1 MTLMRLGEAVS
12 SASIIH
18 VISLKQEE
26 MAKSKCNEDTSKEKN
41 TGKGVK

>member
-1 MTLMRLGEAVS
+1 MMLMRLGEAVS

-18 VISLKQEE
+18 IISLKQEE
-26 MAKSKCNEDTSKEKN
+26 MATSKCTKDTSKEKN